1 MSANTSAEMGIRELR
16 AGLSDVVNETAVRGR
31 ITYITSRG
39 RRVAAVVPVPDAEFV
54 EKAAHQRRALDSLKE
69 AIDGLP
75 DAEKNP
81 FLIRWYKQ
89 MTGEDSDEHPPISN

>member
-1 MSANTSAEMGIRELR
+1 MPANTSEEIGIRELR

-39 RRVAAVVPVPDAEFV
+39 RRLAAIVPVPQAEEL
-54 EKAAHQRRALDSLKE
+54 EKSGLQRHALDSLKA

-75 DAEKNP
+75 EAEKNP
-81 FLIRWYKQ
+81 FLIRWFEQ
-89 MTGEDSDEHPPISN
+89 MTADESASD